1 MLFCTLSSASPS
13 FCSNVSTQTGQQA
26 AAAAAAFRAS
36 TTELSTLHSQH
47 PAKLE
52 QERTVVEA
60 ATQAAVQMKVWLQ
73 SRI

>member
-1 MLFCTLSSASPS
+1 LFKRC
-13 FCSNVSTQTGQQA
+13 TQTGQQA